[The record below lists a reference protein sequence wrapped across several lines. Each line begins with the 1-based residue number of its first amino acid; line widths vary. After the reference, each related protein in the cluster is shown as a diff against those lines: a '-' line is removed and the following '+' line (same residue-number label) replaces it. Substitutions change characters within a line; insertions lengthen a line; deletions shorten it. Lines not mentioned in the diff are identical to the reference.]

1 MLKLIIITNNPLAET
16 KYPSLAEFLGSGTG
30 GVLSRARDYIHTGA
44 KLINHPLS
52 GGVLPG
58 VNPYK
63 SLIVTAAA
71 KSTAPGTDIMSLSLI
86 ENAIGS
92 LKKAP
97 DGFEGYDEKTLED
110 FMATDLDMLDSAM
123 KSLQYI
129 T

>member
-1 MLKLIIITNNPLAET
+1 MLKLNVITNNPLAKT
-16 KYPSLAEFLGSGTG
+16 KYPSLAEFLESGSG
-30 GVLSRARDYIHTGA
+30 GVLAQARDYIHSGA

-52 GGVLPG
+52 GGVQPG

-63 SLIVTAAA
+63 SLVVTAAI
-71 KSTAPGTDIMSLSLI
+71 KSTAPGTDIMSLGLI

-92 LKKAP
+92 LKEAP
-97 DGFEGYDEKTLED
+97 AGFEGYDEKTLED